1 VANLSGRILSAF
13 AIVFSCASSP
23 VFATNQLPPKIIQE
37 PVFGLR
43 YELAKAKLTDLPRE
57 VQLKCPDYAGTA
69 RWVVGRLYIFAETRD
84 ANQTYYV
91 VGGYAKRRTP
101 NATDPDYQLDT
112 FGEVIAVE
120 GKKCE
125 SIGAAREVFEM
136 RRFNEISQ
144 PVVQQLADSLAV
156 HLVRASGS
164 PAQLREHFR
173 IRGTKLE
180 KLPEELHE
188 TFKVFLPK

>member
-1 VANLSGRILSAF
+1 MANLPGRSLSAL
-13 AIVFSCASSP
+13 AIAFSCTLSP
-23 VFATNQLPPKIIQE
+23 AFATNQPPPKIIQE

-43 YELAKAKLTDLPRE
+43 YEIAKTKLTDLPSE
-57 VQLKCPDYAGTA
+57 IQKKCPDYAGSV

-91 VGGYAKRRTP
+91 VGGYAKRRYP

-125 SIGAAREVFEM
+125 NLGAAREVFEM
-136 RRFNEISQ
+136 RHFNEISQ

-180 KLPEELHE
+180 KLPEELHQSFK
-188 TFKVFLPK
+188 TFFP

>member
-1 VANLSGRILSAF
+1 MANLPGRSLSAL
-13 AIVFSCASSP
+13 AIVFSCTLSP
-23 VFATNQLPPKIIQE
+23 AFAKNEPPPKIIQE
-37 PVFGLR
+37 PVLGLR
-43 YELAKAKLTDLPRE
+43 YEIAKAKLTELPRE
-57 VQLKCPDYAGTA
+57 VQLKCPDFAGTVK
-69 RWVVGRLYIFAETRD
+69 WVVGRLFIFAETRD

-91 VGGYAKRRTP
+91 VGGYAKRTHP
-101 NATDPDYQLDT
+101 NATDSDYQLDT
-112 FGEVIAVE
+112 FGAVIAVE

-136 RRFNEISQ
+136 RHFNEISQ

-164 PAQLREHFR
+164 PYQLREQLR
-173 IRGTKLE
+173 VRGTKLE

-188 TFKVFLPK
+188 SFKAFFP